1 MKKLKWNVI
10 ITLLA
15 IIWVSSLMVHAS
27 TEVIFTSGAQ
37 DGWAMND
44 GECVTNTTT
53 AWVGYRNGGWSD
65 VLQAYFTIPD
75 SLKEPGIQI
84 NSATLYMETHGWSM
98 VGNTGY
104 SGIYFQFMQY
114 TYDCNEVTVAQ
125 ALAIDGGSG
134 IPNEANF
141 TRIGPVQFQPVGQW
155 MGYSIDVT
163 AELQADIA
171 AGWGHMPIAVKS
183 TLSDGSFYPSPS
195 SYGEYFAYMW
205 MSEANPGSRIN
216 PTITVD
222 YSVIPEPVTMLLLGL
237 GAMVSRFVKH

>member
-1 MKKLKWNVI
+1 MSKYVVAFMMLTVLTVAAYAD
-10 ITLLA
+10 ITY
-15 IIWVSSLMVHAS
+15 IR
-27 TEVIFTSGAQ
+27 TSGDE

-44 GECVTNTTT
+44 GSCNTTST
-53 AWVGYRNGGWSD
+53 AAWVGYRNGGWSD

-75 SLKEPGIQI
+75 WLKEPTIQI

-104 SGIYFQFMQY
+104 NGIYFQFMQY
-114 TYDCNEVTVAQ
+114 TYDCDTVSVAQ
-125 ALAIDGGSG
+125 ALAIDNGTGVP
-134 IPNEANF
+134 IETNF
-141 TRIGPVQFQPVGQW
+141 TRIGPVQYQPVGQW
-155 MGYSIDVT
+155 MGCSLDVT
-163 AELQADIA
+163 SLFKADIA
-171 AGWGHMPIAVKS
+171 ADWGHMPIAVKS